1 MNYCEYFYMIA
12 DSVVGCLKCKPGW
25 RGTVK
30 NYMIPNC
37 AKHNPK
43 TLQCEYC

>member
-1 MNYCEYFYMIA
+1 MIA
-12 DSVVGCLKCKPGW
+12 ESVVGCLKCKPGY
-25 RGTVK
+25 RGNTV

-43 TLQCEYC
+43 TLLCEYC